1 MGHVRTLFANLNLLR
16 PDTTKFPELTRFA
29 CHLNLCFQF
38 MSMYITHDTNTSQ
51 NDSMASHENNTI
63 VTKYIKHLIQRQQ
76 YSMVAMYVEN

>member
-1 MGHVRTLFANLNLLR
+1 MGHVRTLFAHLNLLR

-38 MSMYITHDTNTSQ
+38 YSLYIDTSQ
-51 NDSMASHENNTI
+51 NDPMTSHENNTI

-76 YSMVAMYVEN
+76 YSMVAMYVKN